1 MIKRIVIV
9 AFFISMLS
17 LAFFGGIEVGHKS
30 LIAMPREVQ
39 KGVTDN
45 VVAYSQELP
54 SSFAPL
60 VKKAMPAVVNI
71 SVEKV
76 VKYNFPR
83 FKSSPFHDDPFDDF
97 FERFFGFRNLPK
109 EGRQTGLGS
118 GFIISEDGYILT
130 NYHVVAD
137 VDKIIVKL
145 YKDDNEYPAK
155 VIGMDE
161 RTDIALIKIN
171 AGKMLP
177 ILSLGDS
184 DLAEIGDWVIAIG
197 NPLGLSHTVT
207 KGIISYKGRKEVKP
221 GGPQMYADFIQT
233 DAPINRGNSGGPL
246 LNMKGEVIGI
256 NESISAG
263 AQNIGFAIPI
273 NIAKVIMPQLKEKGT
288 VERAWLGITLGPVTD
303 EIMKNLNLKD
313 KKGAYV
319 YSVFRE
325 SPADKAGIKPD
336 DVIVEYNGKKIE
348 ISEDL
353 PWLVSNSPINKAVKV
368 KIIRDRKE
376 ITVEVRPS
384 KMPSEEELEKKA
396 MGQVE
401 RSSELGIEVEDLTPD
416 VMRKERLNY
425 GVRVKSVST
434 NSLAEEADIRI
445 GDIILELNNNK
456 IYKSGQFISIYR
468 SIPKG
473 KPARFMILR
482 DGAFFYIVIKK

>member
-1 MIKRIVIV
+1 MIKKIVIV
-9 AFFISMLS
+9 VVFISMLG
-17 LAFFGGIEVGHKS
+17 LAFFGGIEVGQKS

-39 KGVTDN
+39 KGATDN

-76 VKYNFPR
+76 IKYNFPR
-83 FKSSPFHDDPFDDF
+83 FRSSPFNDDPFDDF

-130 NYHVVAD
+130 NYHVVAG

-145 YKDDNEYPAK
+145 YRDDNEYPAK

-161 RTDIALIKIN
+161 RTDIALIKID
-171 AGKMLP
+171 ARKTLP
-177 ILSLGDS
+177 ILPLGDS

-246 LNMKGEVIGI
+246 LNMRGEVIGI

-273 NIAKVIMPQLKEKGT
+273 NIAKVIMPQLKDKGT
-288 VERAWLGITLGPVTD
+288 VERAWLGITIGHVTG

-319 YSVFRE
+319 HSVFRG

-336 DVIVEYNGKKIE
+336 DVIIEYNGKKIE
-348 ISEDL
+348 NSEDL

-368 KIIRDRKE
+368 KLIRDRKE
-376 ITVEVRPS
+376 ITLEVRPS
-384 KMPSEEELEKKA
+384 KMPSDEELEKKA
-396 MGQVE
+396 MGQAE
-401 RSSELGIEVEDLTPD
+401 RSSKLGIEVEDLPPD
-416 VMRKERLNY
+416 VMRRERLKY
-425 GVRVKSVST
+425 GVRVKSVSR
-434 NSLAEEADIRI
+434 NSLAEEADIRP

-482 DGAFFYIVIKK
+482 DDAFFYIVIKK